1 MIVLLK
7 KSSNNLLL
15 VSGLF
20 FLLIIL
26 NLDDFYNWS
35 NLNEYKSAIEV
46 VYIVSLAKL
55 FSVSLGCLNN
65 IITNSKYYVY
75 VFWFSIISAFLA
87 VILNYYLIPLNGILG
102 AAVATLIVILSI
114 NLGKLILIQIKY
126 KASPYNSKTILS
138 VLLIGIIYVSI
149 INLKDLMI
157 FDNIVDYSPIY
168 KITLRSLLIT
178 IVYVFLSYLFGLTKD
193 FQEAILQFRKKT

>member
-1 MIVLLK
+1 M
-7 KSSNNLLL
+7 
-15 VSGLF
+15 
-20 FLLIIL
+20 
-26 NLDDFYNWS
+26 
-35 NLNEYKSAIEV
+35 
-46 VYIVSLAKL
+46 
-55 FSVSLGCLNN
+55 
-65 IITNSKYYVY
+65 
-75 VFWFSIISAFLA
+75 
-87 VILNYYLIPLNGILG
+87 
-102 AAVATLIVILSI
+102 ILSI

-126 KASPYNSKTILS
+126 KASPYNSKTILT